1 MKNDCSVVKDLIPL
15 YAEGLVSEE
24 TKEFIYEHCQSCEKC
39 KGLLDT
45 IADFSDS
52 KETIDDRKEKM
63 WNDIANKERKKKR
76 KRYILLSLG
85 ALTLIL
91 ATVYI
96 YSFHVKGNTWFMQY
110 EPGISSTYNN
120 SANLKNYSHPSKD
133 EVEEAAKAV
142 QDYFKNNF
150 GGAVMFRL
158 SYDESYTIDKKRHEY
173 YPNAIV
179 FSSDFYYLYE
189 PGFSNGSHEQKGFT
203 WWVDYD
209 TSLNQWKVV
218 SCGYG

>member
-24 TKEFIYEHCQSCEKC
+24 TKEFIYEHCQNCEKC

-52 KETIDDRKEKM
+52 KETTDYKKEKM
-63 WNDIANKERKKKR
+63 WNNIANKERKKKR
-76 KRYILLSLG
+76 KRYILLSF
-85 ALTLIL
+85 TVVTIIL
-91 ATVYI
+91 AVVYI
-96 YSFHVKGNTWFMQY
+96 YSFRVKGNTWFMQY

-120 SANLKNYSHPSKD
+120 SANLKNYSHPGKD